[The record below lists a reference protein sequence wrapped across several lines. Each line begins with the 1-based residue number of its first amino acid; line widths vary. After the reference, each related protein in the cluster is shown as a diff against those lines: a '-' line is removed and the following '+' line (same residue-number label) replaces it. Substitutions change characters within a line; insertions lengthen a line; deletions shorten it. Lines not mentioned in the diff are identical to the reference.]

1 MERMTLLT
9 SKLYLRALQ
18 GLRRDEGQTMAEYAL
33 ILVAVALVAVVGFKV
48 LGNALNTKAS
58 KIGSSIATG
67 TP

>member
-1 MERMTLLT
+1 MERITLWT
-9 SKLYLRALQ
+9 TKLYLRAQQ

-48 LGNALNTKAS
+48 LGNALSDKAS
-58 KIGSSIATG
+58 GIGSSIANN

>member
-1 MERMTLLT
+1 MERITLWT
-9 SKLYLRALQ
+9 SKLYLRAQQ

-48 LGNALNTKAS
+48 LGRALSAKAS
-58 KIGSSIATG
+58 GIGSSIANN

>member
-1 MERMTLLT
+1 MERLTLWT
-9 SKLYLRALQ
+9 TKLYLRAQQ

-48 LGNALNTKAS
+48 LGNALNDKAS
-58 KIGSSIATG
+58 KIGSSIANG